1 MTAVPDPSYANF
13 SGRIGARFAV
23 DADGR
28 QVELILEAAKELP
41 GSPRPA
47 GGFRLEFLGPADP
60 MIGQGIFAF
69 AIEAERYEIFI
80 VPIALDANGARYEAV
95 FY

>member
-1 MTAVPDPSYANF
+1 MIAAPDPGYADF
-13 SGRIGARFAV
+13 SGRIGAPFAV
-23 DADGR
+23 DAGGE
-28 QVELILEAAKELP
+28 QVELVLEAARELP

-60 MIGQGIFAF
+60 MIGQGIFGF
-69 AIEAERYEIFI
+69 AIESERYEIFI
-80 VPIALDANGARYEAV
+80 VPIAGDANGTRYEAV